1 MRYPMRSVPD
11 SSAKTD
17 SRLPDSGIRVSISLS
32 VKCHTD
38 PNASSTIVGA
48 TKLSSGNDHPSRR
61 HLDNAWVCY
70 NQEESRAY
78 LVLTCSPFAHNYIR
92 ETQTKCPDSKRTKG
106 SSLIFPIVHH
116 YAQLQ
121 LFVGEKMPPIKIS
134 FRFPTL
140 MHFPTLTSC
149 WAGPGPDM
157 IEPEIELAR
166 VHV

>member
-1 MRYPMRSVPD
+1 MKHGFPPKVYTTCLHGFKKMCPLQAHVSRLRQSRNCCWDRKTRGGKILASVIKRVPALRIPQVAEVLAMRYPMRSVPD

-48 TKLSSGNDHPSRR
+48 TNLSSGNDHPSRR

-78 LVLTCSPFAHNYIR
+78 LVLTCSPFAHNYI
-92 ETQTKCPDSKRTKG
+92 QGNSN
-106 SSLIFPIVHH
+106 
-116 YAQLQ
+116 
-121 LFVGEKMPPIKIS
+121 
-134 FRFPTL
+134 
-140 MHFPTLTSC
+140 
-149 WAGPGPDM
+149 
-157 IEPEIELAR
+157 ELPR
-166 VHV
+166 